1 MIVLFHTT
9 VLGFERG
16 DVVEFS
22 GLPEAMIELQ
32 LLVAS
37 GYLEVVEWLS

>member
-22 GLPEAMIELQ
+22 GSPEAMIELR
-32 LLVAS
+32 LFVTG
-37 GYLEVVEWLS
+37 GYIEVVEWLS